1 MKLLN
6 KHCLLFLLPFLLS
19 ITLLASGSFKDTSGH
34 LFEDEINLQLQN
46 NLVSGYQDA
55 TFRPD
60 NSISRAEALKVLLE
74 NKFEVEVID
83 DFENE
88 FSDVQELDWFFK
100 YIQHASKH
108 QIVNGYQDGSF
119 RPNSP
124 ISIAESLKILFKV
137 FEIEVI
143 EDSNKTWFENLD
155 RKAKSLN
162 LFAKSPNSFLD
173 VNKNITRA
181 EFVYLY
187 SALDTPNSPET
198 ITNWLYESEAGLQ
211 VRTLKSKNWFK
222 LENGGILVLFSD
234 GVFSLE
240 LINNDFQEIEDSL
253 EGFNPLD
260 RNYIVSP
267 IFYNNH
273 SIAFRN
279 RDSYYEQSLSADL
292 NKIIR
297 ISMQKTNNLELLI
310 NNLDI
315 NLDNLE
321 AYVPENILRN
331 QILNNLLVEGFSEN
345 FLNKLSNKQVIH
357 TDVIGIGMGP
367 IDYIYLADLNLTIK
381 NERNTS
387 TIMQFKDGND
397 YSF

>member
-1 MKLLN
+1 M
-6 KHCLLFLLPFLLS
+6 
-19 ITLLASGSFKDTSGH
+19 
-34 LFEDEINLQLQN
+34 
-46 NLVSGYQDA
+46 
-55 TFRPD
+55 
-60 NSISRAEALKVLLE
+60 
-74 NKFEVEVID
+74 
-83 DFENE
+83 
-88 FSDVQELDWFFK
+88 
-100 YIQHASKH
+100 
-108 QIVNGYQDGSF
+108 
-119 RPNSP
+119 
-124 ISIAESLKILFKV
+124 KILFKV

-279 RDSYYEQSLSADL
+279 SDSYYEQSLSADL

-310 NNLDI
+310 DNLDI

-345 FLNKLSNKQVIH
+345 FLNKLSNKQVIY